1 MKRGIG
7 GMGRMDMMG
16 MGMGMGM
23 GMSRMDMM
31 GMAMGGLGGMD
42 LRRGHSKDMMISRE
56 RKYERCTRIVS

>member
-1 MKRGIG
+1 
-7 GMGRMDMMG
+7 MDMMG